1 MTSYQSDYDLIDGQS
16 TFIRATS
23 GNYPDRQHYRNPS
36 QRP

>member
-16 TFIRATS
+16 TYLRPSNSI
-23 GNYPDRQHYRNPS
+23 YPERQHYRNIS